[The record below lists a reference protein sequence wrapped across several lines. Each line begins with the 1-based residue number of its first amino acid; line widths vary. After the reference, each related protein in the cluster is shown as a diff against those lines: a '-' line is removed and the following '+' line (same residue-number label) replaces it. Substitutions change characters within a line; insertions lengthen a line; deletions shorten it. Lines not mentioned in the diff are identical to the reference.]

1 MISQNADIGLG
12 NVMVATS
19 DDGGHDPA
27 FWAKVVTDRLV
38 SISDDAEP
46 HIRQQAEA
54 FRQQLYEVVL
64 RGIKSAIASD
74 RTTLSVMLRRQ
85 GHQQMADILKE
96 L

>member
-1 MISQNADIGLG
+1 MISQSSDFGLG

-19 DDGGHDPA
+19 DEGGHDPE
-27 FWAKVVTDRLV
+27 FWAKVTTDRLV
-38 SISDDAEP
+38 SISDSAEP

-54 FRQQLYEVVL
+54 FRQQVYEVVL

-74 RTTLSVMLRRQ
+74 RTTLSVTLRRQ

>member
-12 NVMVATS
+12 SVMVATS
-19 DDGGHDPA
+19 ADGGHDPE

-38 SISDDAEP
+38 SISDSAEP

-54 FRQQLYEVVL
+54 FRQQVYEVVL